1 MPKVRTA
8 SVMVPYSG
16 RVAEGQRPMH
26 CTVERDAA
34 ALGRDFA
41 DWRDSIQ
48 QACVAGVRNA
58 AIVFC

>member
-1 MPKVRTA
+1 
-8 SVMVPYSG
+8 
-16 RVAEGQRPMH
+16 MH